1 MGCTSSKDFDAELKD
16 NFFGEDHANKNK
28 NNDVSKNE
36 IIEAMTNTNNGR
48 SSDYIG
54 DVQRGGRGGGNNTA
68 ATAAAAA
75 TAAKSSSVLP
85 VTQPKKDKSTKDN
98 RQKEGRPTTKT
109 IPTETVEK
117 AASATA
123 TTVTDAGKKKTKKK
137 NTHQRIISNTTTN
150 SSATNKQHKKA
161 TSKFEAPPSTES
173 FVERNFIDEDVRTEK
188 RITNV
193 VKTETG
199 NSSKNKK
206 KQVAATTT
214 TTTNMKSK
222 SDSTSEL
229 SSSRA
234 TAPAP
239 ADPPPPP
246 PPPPPS
252 PPPSFLLSKFLEV
265 ESSRSTMYN
274 NPPTSPRKLDDDDF
288 SVAPSLAVEQRSI
301 VAGGVPITPK
311 TPKDVFFEEGNT
323 NANANANAN
332 TNTNTKNTVATN
344 VTFDDIY
351 SRGAQLG
358 FGAFANVFLAT
369 HKPTGETYAVKEV
382 DRTKM
387 MWNKKN
393 HLQHEIDNMFKV
405 REGPNIVQL
414 YEVYYNNND
423 DDGDDI
429 DSNNNNNKKNLCH
442 MIIELMPG
450 GELFERIIDK
460 GKFTEREARDS
471 IRCVLEALNYM
482 HDKRVAHRDLKP
494 ENLLLQS
501 RDRSKLTPVKIADFG
516 FAKSIEKKNSCRS
529 LCGTPGYLAPEILER
544 FPSYDVPCDIWS
556 VGVILFLLLGGYLP
570 FDDSDEKKVFD
581 HTRNA
586 RYCFPPQYWTY
597 VSSGAKDLIS
607 NCLTL
612 DTRKRYT
619 AKDCLKCDWMVNN
632 EAARDAE
639 LTGVVDKLQVARNK
653 GKQKIRAAVQT
664 VSLMFVCSFWIE
676 FCNHRFCCVSFVL
689 FFVSSVS

>member
-1 MGCTSSKDFDAELKD
+1 M
-16 NFFGEDHANKNK
+16 
-28 NNDVSKNE
+28 
-36 IIEAMTNTNNGR
+36 
-48 SSDYIG
+48 
-54 DVQRGGRGGGNNTA
+54 
-68 ATAAAAA
+68 
-75 TAAKSSSVLP
+75 
-85 VTQPKKDKSTKDN
+85 
-98 RQKEGRPTTKT
+98 
-109 IPTETVEK
+109 
-117 AASATA
+117 
-123 TTVTDAGKKKTKKK
+123 
-137 NTHQRIISNTTTN
+137 
-150 SSATNKQHKKA
+150 
-161 TSKFEAPPSTES
+161 
-173 FVERNFIDEDVRTEK
+173 
-188 RITNV
+188 
-193 VKTETG
+193 
-199 NSSKNKK
+199 
-206 KQVAATTT
+206 
-214 TTTNMKSK
+214 
-222 SDSTSEL
+222 
-229 SSSRA
+229 
-234 TAPAP
+234 
-239 ADPPPPP
+239 
-246 PPPPPS
+246 
-252 PPPSFLLSKFLEV
+252 
-265 ESSRSTMYN
+265 
-274 NPPTSPRKLDDDDF
+274 
-288 SVAPSLAVEQRSI
+288 EQRSI
-301 VAGGVPITPK
+301 VAGGVVPITPRA
-311 TPKDVFFEEGNT
+311 PKDVPFEEGST
-323 NANANANAN
+323 STD
-332 TNTNTKNTVATN
+332 TNTNGTNTVAIN

-387 MWNKKN
+387 IWNKKN

-423 DDGDDI
+423 DEDD
-429 DSNNNNNKKNLCH
+429 DVSNNNNNNSNKKKKNLCH

-482 HDKRVAHRDLKP
+482 HEKRVAHRDLKP

-664 VSLMFVCSFWIE
+664 VSLLFV
-676 FCNHRFCCVSFVL
+676 
-689 FFVSSVS
+689 